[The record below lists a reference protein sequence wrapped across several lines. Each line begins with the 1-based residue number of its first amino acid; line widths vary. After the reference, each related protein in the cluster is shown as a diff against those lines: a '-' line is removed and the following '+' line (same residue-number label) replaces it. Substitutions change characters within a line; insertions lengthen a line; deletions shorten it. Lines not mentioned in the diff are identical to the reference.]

1 MAILASTILTGAKPL
16 LNDPQG
22 IMYPD
27 SALLPLLSKAYR
39 ELQTRLSRSDLGVT
53 KEVAERVPVNA
64 GVSSLGDGSG
74 LPLGLLY
81 PIEIKEG
88 PRGAPTTDFRTIEE
102 RNWEI
107 ITSPSTEIHC
117 WAWREEEIKVSI
129 ATTDRDLYIKFMKGL
144 TPIIDGNSNITILN
158 AELFLEARTASIAAA
173 VLGENYTRA
182 QALQTDAEMWYDVL
196 VGTLVK
202 RGQRMPVRRGRTRYR
217 A

>member
-1 MAILASTILTGAKPL
+1 MAILASAILSGVKPL

-27 SALLPLLSKAYR
+27 PALLPLLSKAYR
-39 ELQTRLSRSDLGVT
+39 ELQTRLARAGMGVA
-53 KEVAERVPVNA
+53 KEVAERVPVDA
-64 GVSSLGDGSG
+64 GVTSLGDGSG

-81 PIEIKEG
+81 PIEIREG
-88 PRGAPTTDFRTIEE
+88 PRGAPIKDFHLIEE
-102 RNWEI
+102 RTWEPN
-107 ITSPSTEIHC
+107 TPPESELRV
-117 WAWREEEIKVSI
+117 WVWREEEIKLV
-129 ATTDRDLYIKFMKGL
+129 AANTARDIQIRFMKGL
-144 TPIIDGNSNITILN
+144 TGVTDVNSPINILN
-158 AELFLEARTASIAAA
+158 SELFLESRTASIAAA

-182 QALQTDAEMWYDVL
+182 NALNADAEQWYDVL

>member
-1 MAILASTILTGAKPL
+1 MAILASTILQGTKPL

-27 SALLPLLSKAYR
+27 TALIPLLSKAYR
-39 ELQTRLSRSDLGVT
+39 ELQTRLSRSGLGIT

-64 GVSSLGDGSG
+64 GVLSLGDGSG

-88 PRGAPTTDFRTIEE
+88 PRGGLIRDFHQITERT
-102 RNWEI
+102 WES
-107 ITSPSTEIHC
+107 TSEAQAEIST
-117 WAWREEEIKVSI
+117 WAWREEEIKLSP

-144 TPIIDGNSNITILN
+144 TPIVDGNSNITILN
-158 AELFLEARTASIAAA
+158 SELFLEARTAAIAAA
-173 VLGENYTRA
+173 LLGENYSRA
-182 QALQTDAEMWYDVL
+182 QNLNADAEMWYDVL
-196 VGTLVK
+196 VGGLVK